1 MRDLRSVPTPA
12 FIVGFGALLL
22 VCVVLTIGLF
32 NYESGAE
39 ERAASATA
47 TTTAT
52 TGSSTASTEPTTTPV
67 TTVTGPGEED
77 KVTVTRE
84 PKPAP
89 PGTDEEQVKASIRP
103 QLIADAA
110 TARTYT
116 GVAITGA
123 VPEEALTT
131 LPELTGH
138 ISRLL
143 EQNCVDALALE
154 TPDHTRI
161 TFNGFCYTTLPAE
174 TIDRMLTFAL
184 DGKAD
189 AIDFANHP
197 HRGHQTNVTMTWF
210 VDSNKAAEKI
220 HETWNP
226 LRRPRA
232 IEKINLYT
240 YSPDEVHRV
249 VKSRGKSDYS
259 TTEELTGDAHQR

>member
-1 MRDLRSVPTPA
+1 MRDLRSLPTPA
-12 FIVGFGALLL
+12 FIVGFGALL
-22 VCVVLTIGLF
+22 VICVVLTIGLF

-47 TTTAT
+47 KTGTS
-52 TGSSTASTEPTTTPV
+52 GSSTTTTESTTTPV

-77 KVTVTRE
+77 KVAVTRE

-89 PGTDEEQVKASIRP
+89 PGTDEKQVKSSIRSY
-103 QLIADAA
+103 LIQDAA

-116 GVAITGA
+116 GVAVTGT
-123 VPEEALTT
+123 VSEEALGMM
-131 LPELTGH
+131 PELTGH

-143 EQNCVDALALE
+143 EQNCLDAMALE
-154 TPDHTRI
+154 TPDNTRV
-161 TFNGFCYTTLPAE
+161 TFNGFCYTSLPPE
-174 TIDRMLTFAL
+174 TIERMLTFAL

-189 AIDFANHP
+189 SIDFANHP
-197 HRGHQTNVTMTWF
+197 NRGHKNAVTMNWF
-210 VDSNKAAEKI
+210 VDSNDVAEKI

-240 YSPDEVHRV
+240 YSPNEVHRV
-249 VKSRGKSDYS
+249 VKSRGKPDYA
-259 TTEELTGDAHQR
+259 TTEELTGESHQR